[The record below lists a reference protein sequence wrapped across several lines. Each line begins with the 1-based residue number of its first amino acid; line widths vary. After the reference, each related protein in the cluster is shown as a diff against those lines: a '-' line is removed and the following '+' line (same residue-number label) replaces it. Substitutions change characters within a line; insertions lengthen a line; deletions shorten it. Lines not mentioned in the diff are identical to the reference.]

1 MTQKFIRRD
10 SELPVDAPLS
20 ATDGFIWSRLEA
32 PQTVDDLTRATG
44 LGTEQVHASLKTLL
58 AAGLIG
64 HSESSVSEHQTG
76 SPSNAEPSV
85 KRPENQRPVQLSR
98 LIELGH
104 LALDRLPAS
113 TLWPELTDSRQ
124 TAFEN
129 FRVISDTWLSR
140 FKGLRGPERIR
151 GEKLLSRL
159 RRLRDTAPHQPSPRA
174 SPQCAWL
181 MEPGRF

>member
-32 PQTVDDLTRATG
+32 AQTVVDDLTRATG

-64 HSESSVSEHQTG
+64 HSESSVSEHQTMQSFQCG
-76 SPSNAEPSV
+76 AFSEET
-85 KRPENQRPVQLSR
+85 ENQRPVQLSR

-129 FRVISDTWLSR
+129 FRVISDTWLRR
-140 FKGLRGPERIR
+140 FKGVEG
-151 GEKLLSRL
+151 
-159 RRLRDTAPHQPSPRA
+159 A
-174 SPQCAWL
+174 
-181 MEPGRF
+181 

>member
-44 LGTEQVHASLKTLL
+44 LSSEQVHASLKTLL

-64 HSESSVSEHQTG
+64 HPESSASEHQTD
-76 SPSNAEPSV
+76 SPSNAHPPA
-85 KRPENQRPVQLSR
+85 KTPENQRPVQLSR
-98 LIELGH
+98 LIETGH

-129 FRVISDTWLSR
+129 FRIN
-140 FKGLRGPERIR
+140 LRYLAQSVQGAAR
-151 GEKLLSRL
+151 
-159 RRLRDTAPHQPSPRA
+159 T
-174 SPQCAWL
+174 
-181 MEPGRF
+181 